1 MGEISLPFSVAGE
14 KALDHFSSLETGD
27 VKKQLLEHSTLGIS
41 QKLCPVT
48 QRPMIMGG
56 FLNSSHSGV
65 QKHLFWPQ
73 LFIQPL
79 LYGWSYSFDNEQT

>member
-14 KALDHFSSLETGD
+14 KKVLADFSSLETGD
-27 VKKQLLEHSTLGIS
+27 VQKQLLEHSTMGIS

-48 QRPMIMGG
+48 QCPMGA

-73 LFIQPL
+73 LFTQNL